1 MGTISRKLGLQLTG
15 LVCAVSAA
23 LVTAA
28 AVAAT
33 SGAPVRVGGTLAL
46 TGPLAPTGLI
56 HKIVG
61 EIYVEQVNK
70 RDGFLGRPVEWVLL
84 DDQSK
89 ADLARSLYEKLVT
102 VDRVDLL
109 LGPYATGGILSAMAV
124 AERHGKL
131 LIHNTLGIPKLAKYE
146 RQIPV
151 YSIGAVPEQTL
162 PATLFDALAAN
173 GKTPKTVA
181 FVTSKFP
188 SVHFMSVGARETAKK
203 RGINEALWLEF
214 EFGTRDFGPIAAR
227 IREANADFLWVGSIG
242 LEGNQLL
249 EALKK
254 LDYAPKNPFFL
265 YPSPGPL
272 AQSPDAANALSMTLF
287 EDHAPFTNTP
297 QATEFARLYRE
308 RAGKAGITYLDA
320 DMQAA
325 VAYAAWQTLEAA
337 VTATRS
343 LDDAKLAQWLRANR
357 VDTLIG
363 KLRFDGAGNYGDDLQ
378 KIKQVQAGRWITVW
392 PREFAPPG
400 ARMNLQ

>member
-1 MGTISRKLGLQLTG
+1 MATPPVRRGLR
-15 LVCAVSAA
+15 LVQSLCAAGALIVSLAA
-23 LVTAA
+23 G
-28 AVAAT
+28 AAT

-56 HKIVG
+56 HRIVG
-61 EIYVEQVNK
+61 EIYVDQVNR

-89 ADLARSLYEKLVT
+89 PDLARTLYEKLVT

-109 LGPYATGGILSAMAV
+109 MGPYATGGILSAMAV

-131 LIHNTLGIPKLAKYE
+131 LIHNTLGIPKLAKYD

-151 YSIGAVPEQTL
+151 YSIGAVPEQTF
-162 PATLFDALAAN
+162 PTTLFDALAAN
-173 GKTPKTVA
+173 GKTPKNVA

-188 SVHFMSVGARETAKK
+188 SVHFMSVGAREVAKK
-203 RGINEALWLEF
+203 RGISESLWLEF
-214 EFGTRDFGPIAAR
+214 DFGTRDFGPIAAR
-227 IREANADFLWVGSIG
+227 IRDANPDFLWVGSIG

-254 LDYAPKNPFFL
+254 LDYTPKNPFFL

-272 AQSPDAANALSMTLF
+272 AQSPDAANALSLTLF

-297 QATEFARLYRE
+297 QATEFAKLYRE
-308 RAGKAGITYLDA
+308 RAAKAGITYVDA

-325 VAYAAWQTLEAA
+325 VAYAGWQALEAA

-343 LDDAKLAQWLRANR
+343 LDDAKLAQWLKANR

-363 KLRFDGAGNYGDDLQ
+363 RLRFDGPGNYGDDLQ
-378 KIKQVQAGRWITVW
+378 KVKQVQNGRWITVW

-400 ARMNLQ
+400 AKMNLQ